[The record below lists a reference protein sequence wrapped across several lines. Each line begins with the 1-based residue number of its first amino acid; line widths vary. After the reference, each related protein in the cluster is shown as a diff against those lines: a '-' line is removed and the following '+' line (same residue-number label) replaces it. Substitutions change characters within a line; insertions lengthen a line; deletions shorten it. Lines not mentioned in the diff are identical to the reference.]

1 MSTTPD
7 LIRPLDP
14 HDLLEPPP
22 AAPPAPPASTT
33 APPPRSRADVETEL
47 EEVKAQIAEA
57 DERLKTLAGDD
68 RFAALDER
76 EVLVERLQELAAQL
90 PSEEP
95 AEPAPDDDNVVSLF
109 GSQYV
114 GQGRRA
120 ILVTPAIHKMV
131 EEATEAVAEDNM
143 PPRIFQRAGR
153 LAHFV
158 IDPLSGDQK
167 LTDLGWATF
176 TVELSRMASFYRK
189 ETGKDSKPTLVPV
202 PPPRVVV
209 QALMEAPPRSAPALK
224 RISWCPYLRAGSGW
238 VVRERGYQ
246 DIERIYMA
254 DDFTKAIS
262 VPETPTEAEVKAA
275 RDLICDEL
283 LGDFPFAHPS
293 DRAHAVAMLLEPFVA
308 EVINGPNPLHLI
320 EASVIDSGKTQ
331 LGDVGSVLA
340 RGQRNSWLNFA
351 GEKEE
356 QTKMLAAALLDLP
369 SVVAIDNVKVTLDLP
384 LLELAL
390 TGSAKV
396 RILGKSEMSPT
407 LNTQGITFM
416 ATVNNATLSDDL
428 LRRSVRSRLE
438 PGTERPGDRVFRHP
452 DLIGWVLENRMQLVT
467 ALLTLAKNWMRR
479 LQQGAPAWAGRRL
492 SSFKRWSEVM
502 GGILEAAGI
511 EGFLDD
517 RTIREEMKSDATT
530 EWHALIAAWEQ
541 RFQHRHVTAREVLDE
556 LVAPPVP
563 RYTKDGTS
571 YTVPAEAV
579 TLLPDSMGATKIEAR
594 AKKLGQLLR
603 SRRGNIFDGWK
614 IRNAHD
620 DSTNQNV
627 YWLERMSATPV
638 PQAQLTEHA
647 DFTAAA

>member
-1 MSTTPD
+1 MSTPTEAI
-7 LIRPLDP
+7 LPL
-14 HDLLEPPP
+14 PPGHAP
-22 AAPPAPPASTT
+22 PTGPAQPSSTAAPR
-33 APPPRSRADVETEL
+33 PRARPELETEF
-47 EEVKAQIAEA
+47 EEVKVQIADV
-57 DERLKTLAGDD
+57 DERLKTLTGDERD
-68 RFAALDER
+68 DALDER
-76 EVLVERLQELAAQL
+76 DLLVERLHVLAAQL
-90 PSEEP
+90 PSDEP
-95 AEPAPDDDNVVSLF
+95 EEPAPDDDNVVSLF
-109 GSQYV
+109 GSQYDRD
-114 GQGRRA
+114 RRRVV
-120 ILVTPAIHKMV
+120 LVTPAVHKMIV
-131 EEATEAVAEDNM
+131 EATEGFAEENL
-143 PPRIFQRAGR
+143 PPTIFQRARR
-153 LAHFV
+153 LAQFV
-158 IDPLSGDQK
+158 HDPLTK
-167 LTDLGWATF
+167 ELVLTDLGP
-176 TVELSRMASFYRK
+176 ASFTAVLSSMMSFCKRASG
-189 ETGKDSKPTLVPV
+189 TDGKPMRVPV
-202 PPPRVVV
+202 PPPTLVAK
-209 QALMEAPPRSAPALK
+209 ALMESPPRSAPALK
-224 RISWCPYLRAGSGW
+224 RIARCPYLRAGNGA
-238 VVRERGYQ
+238 VIREQGYQ
-246 DIERIYMA
+246 SVESIYMA

-308 EVINGPNPLHLI
+308 EVVAGPFPLHLI

-331 LGDVGSVLA
+331 LGDVCSVLA
-340 RGQRNSWLNFA
+340 RGRRNSWLNFA

-356 QTKMLAAALLDLP
+356 QTKMLSAALLDLP
-369 SVVAIDNVKVTLDLP
+369 SIVAIDNVKVALDLS

-452 DLIGWVLENRMQLVT
+452 DLIGWVLEHRMELIT
-467 ALLTLAKNWMRR
+467 ALLVLAKNWMRR
-479 LQQGAPAWAGRRL
+479 VQCGAPVWTGRRL

-502 GGILEAAGI
+502 GGILEGAGI

-517 RTIREEMKSDATT
+517 RTIREEMKSDATS

-556 LVAPPVP
+556 LIAPPVP
-563 RYTKDGTS
+563 RYTKDGQPFN
-571 YTVPAEAV
+571 VAPEAV
-579 TLLPDSMGATKIEAR
+579 TLLPDSMGATKVEAR

-614 IRNAHD
+614 IRYAHD

-627 YWLERMSATPV
+627 YWLERMSVTPA
-638 PQAQLTEHA
+638 PQAKLVEHT